1 MRNSVEIEV
10 WMKRNNLSVGKIQ
23 KELGY
28 KTHTGVSN
36 TIAGRDNLR
45 RVLQLLV
52 DKGCPVKYLDL
63 PKNMGGQ
70 QK

>member
-10 WMKRNNLSVGKIQ
+10 WMTRNKLSVGKIQ
-23 KELGY
+23 TMLGY

-63 PKNMGGQ
+63 PKTMKG
-70 QK
+70 